1 MIGVLVQFDRK
12 DWALVGL
19 LIILNLPRIL
29 VGLVYDPFGVFM
41 NFVGAFIG
49 ACVGVYVL
57 KWVFRWFR
65 VLPDAE

>member
-1 MIGVLVQFDRK
+1 MVIGVLVRFDRR
-12 DWALVGL
+12 DWA
-19 LIILNLPRIL
+19 L